1 MATMDARVVSPERD
15 LFDGEATEVY
25 ARSTEGEIGLL
36 PGHQPVVLLLAPAPL
51 RIVDS
56 GGTSH
61 VWAVHSG
68 FLEFSDNQL
77 TVLADQAEE
86 ASSKEDAER
95 ILAG

>member
-1 MATMDARVVSPERD
+1 MDARVVSPEKD
-15 LFDGEATEVY
+15 LFDGEASEVY

-56 GGTSH
+56 AGTSH
-61 VWAVHSG
+61 VWAIRSG

-86 ASSKEDAER
+86 ASSKEEAER
-95 ILAG
+95 LLAG